1 MLDSMYF
8 FLCCRLSWVG
18 KCTCTHVHVCTSV
31 LRVQRTPLAIRSW
44 DRSTLFS
51 EMRSLTKLGAHRLG
65 QAE

>member
-8 FLCCRLSWVG
+8 FLCCRSFEGG
-18 KCTCTHVHVCTSV
+18 KCTCTYVHVCTSV
-31 LRVQRTPLAIRSW
+31 LRGQRTPLAIGSW
-44 DRSTLFS
+44 DQSTSFS